1 MSAKKTNSP
10 PPAASAPEAWPCCLD
25 RESGLY
31 HEDHFYSVLQQ
42 ELARLDRWGR
52 PLSLALLE
60 LADLSANAWAAL
72 GRLALISL
80 RRLDLAA
87 RLDRDTLAVLMP
99 DADESR
105 AAGRLAEFLRQALA
119 EGLVVSGKFRQS
131 LTLALPW
138 EGLEPGQLV
147 DRGRRNLTEAPL
159 DDCLAADSA
168 PAASATAIA
177 ADERSLLFEGFKGLD
192 SGA

>member
-1 MSAKKTNSP
+1 MSAKKTNSL
-10 PPAASAPEAWPCCLD
+10 PPAASAPEVWPCCLD

-42 ELARLDRWGR
+42 EMARLDRWGR
-52 PLSLALLE
+52 PLSLVLLE
-60 LADLSANAWAAL
+60 LRDLSADTWAGL

-99 DADESR
+99 DADENQ

-119 EGLVVSGKFRQS
+119 EGLVVSGRFRQS
-131 LTLALPW
+131 LALALPW

-147 DRGRRNLTEAPL
+147 SRGRRNLTEAPL
-159 DDCLAADSA
+159 DDFLAADSV
-168 PAASATAIA
+168 PNASATAIA